1 MPESTT
7 GRRDLAFARPLIGD
21 EERAAVA
28 EVLSGHVLTHGPK
41 CAAFETAFAERIGAR
56 HAITTSSCTTA
67 LHLALLAH
75 DIGPGDEVIV
85 PAETH
90 VATGHVVEHCG
101 ARPIFV
107 DVERDTGNIDP
118 AAVSRAVNE
127 RTKAVMVVHYL
138 GLPVDMAAI
147 RQAAGAIP
155 IVEDCA
161 IALGASWNGEAPGAL
176 GAAGAFSFYPSK
188 HITTMEGGMFTTN
201 SDEVAARVRKQR
213 AFGYDKNF
221 GERTLPGIYDI
232 DMLGYNYRM
241 SEAQA
246 AVGSA
251 QLGKLDGFL
260 EIRRQNAE
268 ALLSRVSEIE
278 ELATFVT
285 KKGGAVSSHYCLNV
299 VLPDG
304 DAYDRGE
311 LILALNA
318 DGVGTSVHYP
328 VALPLSKFYRTKY
341 GYQDSDFPVAKWIS
355 DKTVSLPV
363 GPHLDTDDMH
373 YIGDRLKE
381 AVIKARR

>member
-1 MPESTT
+1 MPESTSKT
-7 GRRDLAFARPLIGD
+7 RELAFARPLIGD
-21 EERAAVA
+21 EERQAVA

-41 CAAFETAFAERIGAR
+41 CAAFEAAFAKRIGAR

-107 DVERDTGNIDP
+107 DVEADTGNIDP
-118 AAVSRAVNE
+118 ETVSRAITE
-127 RTKAVMVVHYL
+127 RTRAIMVVHYL
-138 GLPVDMAAI
+138 GLPVDMDAI
-147 RQAAGAIP
+147 RQTAGAIP
-155 IVEDCA
+155 IIEDCA
-161 IALGASWNGEAPGAL
+161 IALGASWNDEAPGAL

-201 SDEVAARVRKQR
+201 SDEIAARVRKQR

-251 QLGKLDGFL
+251 QLAKLDGFL
-260 EIRRQNAE
+260 ETRRQNAE
-268 ALLSRVSEIE
+268 TLISRVGEIE
-278 ELATFVT
+278 ELTTFVT
-285 KKGGAVSSHYCLNV
+285 QKGAARSSHYCLNI
-299 VLPDG
+299 VLPD
-304 DAYDRGE
+304 DTAFDRGE

-328 VALPLSKFYRTKY
+328 VALPLSKFYSTKY
-341 GYQDSDFPVAKWIS
+341 GYKESDFPVAKWIS

-363 GPHLDTDDMH
+363 GPHLDIDDMN
-373 YIGDRLKE
+373 YIGDCLKS
-381 AVIKARR
+381 AVAKARR